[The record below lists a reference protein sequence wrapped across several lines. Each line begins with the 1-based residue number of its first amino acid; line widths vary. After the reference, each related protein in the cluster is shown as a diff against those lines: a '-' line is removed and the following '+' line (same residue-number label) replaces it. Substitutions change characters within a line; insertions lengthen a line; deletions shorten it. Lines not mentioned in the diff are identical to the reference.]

1 MSNILVLLSS
11 DASFQAQALISLP
24 KVVSMENSVTAV
36 SHGTGVS
43 WVLNDNQLPKVQE
56 ENRPEQNYNAI

>member
-1 MSNILVLLSS
+1 MSNILLLLSS

-24 KVVSMENSVTAV
+24 VDSMENSVTAV